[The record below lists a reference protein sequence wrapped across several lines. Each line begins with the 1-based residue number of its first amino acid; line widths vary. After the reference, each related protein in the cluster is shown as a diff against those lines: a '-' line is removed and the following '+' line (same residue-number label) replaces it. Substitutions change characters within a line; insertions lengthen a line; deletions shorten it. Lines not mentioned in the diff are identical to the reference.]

1 MAVIGLGAMGLPISR
16 RLAEQG
22 GAVGAFDVDGERL
35 RLAAGAGARACGR
48 AAEAVDG
55 AAVIVLAV
63 RTAAQVDEALFGDGG
78 GDRDGDGGAAGA
90 IGPEA
95 IVVLTSTVGVDAARL
110 LAERLGEH
118 GIALLDAPVSGGP
131 VRAGNGDLVAFLGG
145 SDDAVARARPV
156 LDRLASTI
164 VGVGPEPGDGQA
176 MKTVNQ
182 LLCGVHI
189 AAAAEAL
196 ALADSLGLD
205 LERTLAAMGAGAAG
219 SFMLE
224 NRGPRII
231 EALRDGD
238 PEVLSRI
245 DIFVKDMGLVAD
257 AARAGGIP
265 APLAGAA
272 EQLYRLAASAGL
284 SAADDSNLA
293 RLYRGA

>member
-16 RLAEQG
+16 RLAEQD
-22 GAVGAFDVDGERL
+22 GAVAAFDVDGERL
-35 RLAAGAGARACGR
+35 RLAAEAGVRACGR
-48 AAEAVDG
+48 AAEAADG
-55 AAVIVLAV
+55 AAVIVLAL
-63 RTAAQVDEALFGDGG
+63 RTAAQVDEALFGDG
-78 GDRDGDGGAAGA
+78 DRGAAGA

-110 LAERLGEH
+110 LAGRLGEH

-131 VRAGNGDLVAFLGG
+131 VRAGNGDLLAFLGG

-156 LDRLASTI
+156 LDLLASTI